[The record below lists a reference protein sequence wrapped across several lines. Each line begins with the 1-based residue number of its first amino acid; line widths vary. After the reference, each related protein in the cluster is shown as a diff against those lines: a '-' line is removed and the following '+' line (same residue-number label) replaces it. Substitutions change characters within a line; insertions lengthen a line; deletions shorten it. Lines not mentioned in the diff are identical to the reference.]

1 MAGLTQLQFVKL
13 LGRTLQL
20 SFADRRQTAVC
31 EPRGLIVEIRETG
44 VSLGRRRHSPQ
55 CRQRTAILLLQLWQG
70 CVKISAQLLAQFNIH
85 VEFTSR
91 Y

>member
-20 SFADRRQTAVC
+20 SFADRRQRAVC

-44 VSLGRRRHSPQ
+44 VSLGRRR
-55 CRQRTAILLLQLWQG
+55 L
-70 CVKISAQLLAQFNIH
+70 
-85 VEFTSR
+85 
-91 Y
+91 